1 MFYKLWAHSRQQGR
15 EARGRATV
23 GNIHSRSGDGV
34 EDCLV
39 SVVLSWMDVE
49 GFYFMQQKYFFSAS
63 FIFLPNNNKQ
73 ADENASSEK
82 WEIRLFMHHWFGML
96 CMIFY

>member
-39 SVVLSWMDVE
+39 LVVLSWMDVE
-49 GFYFMQQKYFFSAS
+49 EGFYFMHQKYFFSAS

-73 ADENASSEK
+73 ADENA
-82 WEIRLFMHHWFGML
+82 
-96 CMIFY
+96 

>member
-39 SVVLSWMDVE
+39 LVVLSWMDVE
-49 GFYFMQQKYFFSAS
+49 GFYFMQQKCFFSAS

-73 ADENASSEK
+73 ADENA
-82 WEIRLFMHHWFGML
+82 
-96 CMIFY
+96 